1 MLFAFKDLLK
11 VMGPSHSYVEL
22 STAQRVLQSAFSSRT
37 VGIYLMRMSQKIK
50 NIL

>member
-1 MLFAFKDLLK
+1 MLSVFKDLLK

-22 STAQRVLQSAFSSRT
+22 STAQRVHPSAFSLQT
-37 VGIYLMRMSQKIK
+37 VGIYLIKMSLKIK